1 MHKISG
7 KRAKDC
13 KVGDIISA
21 NSITSITKY
30 NGVRISYD
38 LLTEDRGYRIG
49 NIQIDSMI
57 EEMAEAIVNL
67 NNKLAA

>member
-13 KVGDIISA
+13 KVGDIITA
-21 NSITSITKY
+21 NRITSITRY
-30 NGVRISYD
+30 NGVRRSYD

-57 EEMAEAIVNL
+57 EEMAEAIVKL